1 MSICEKMSFKC
12 TECYQSFLTQAD
24 LQCHVYDHHQQRDP
38 PSVAITAE
46 NKDVKQEEI
55 AVEVNGNAEKEDD
68 KTEKSMI
75 KLEKQDEVDVKVE
88 REKDDEDEELI
99 DVGENNRND
108 EKNDDDADT
117 H

>member
-1 MSICEKMSFKC
+1 MSFKC

-68 KTEKSMI
+68 KTEQSI